1 MAKDIIAPFSLA
13 SVAWDAHG
21 LVPVIAQDRHNLQVL
36 MLAYANAEAL
46 ALTLQTGYGY
56 YYSRSRQGLWKKGES
71 SGHLQHVQQVLLD
84 CDGDAV
90 LYLIEQV
97 GPACHKLERSC
108 FHNVLWER
116 GIYE

>member
-1 MAKDIIAPFSLA
+1 MSKDISAPFSLE
-13 SVAWDAHG
+13 SITWDDHG

-46 ALTLQTGYGY
+46 ALTLRTGYGY

-71 SGHLQHVQQVLLD
+71 SGHLQHVQHVLLD

-97 GPACHKLERSC
+97 GPACHKNERSC
-108 FHNVLWER
+108 FHNLLWQQE
-116 GIYE
+116 